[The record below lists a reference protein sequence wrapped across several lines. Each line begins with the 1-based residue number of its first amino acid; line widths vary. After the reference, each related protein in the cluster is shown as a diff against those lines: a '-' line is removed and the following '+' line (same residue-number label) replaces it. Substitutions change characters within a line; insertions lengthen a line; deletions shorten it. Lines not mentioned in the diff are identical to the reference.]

1 MPIDFLKQKL
11 QRKESGTQYR
21 TIFQVLHLDLYLLFG
36 ILALVIF
43 GFFIL
48 YSASNQNLSML
59 LQGVLHIGLAAIIM
73 FAFAQIPPYFYERW
87 STWVFWSGSFLLL
100 VVLAIGKIGGGARR
114 WLNLGGLHLQPSEIM
129 KIAIP
134 MMLACYLSHKEL
146 PPRLKNV
153 LMCLLIIM
161 APALLTIKEPDL
173 GTGILLILAG
183 FGVLFLAG
191 IQWRYIIGALLG
203 LGALTP
209 ILWHFMHKYQKQ
221 RIFIFLNPERDP
233 LNTGYHIIQ
242 SKIAIGSGGFLG
254 KGWLHGTQSHLSFL
268 PAHATDF
275 IFAVCGEEFG
285 FVGGLFLLLIYLYIT
300 GCCFRVAY
308 QAQDTYARLLAGGLS
323 LMFFMSVFVNMGMVV
338 GILPVVGVPLPLIS
352 YGGSS
357 MITLMATFGILMSI
371 QCHRKLI
378 GN

>member
-1 MPIDFLKQKL
+1 MPTEFFKRKL

-21 TIFQVLHLDLYLLFG
+21 TIFQVLHLDLYLLLG
-36 ILALVIF
+36 ILMLVVF

-48 YSASNQNLSML
+48 YSASNQNLSMVI
-59 LQGVLHIGLAAIIM
+59 QAILHIGLAALIM
-73 FAFAQIPPYFYERW
+73 FVFAQIPPYFYERW
-87 STWVFWSGSFLLL
+87 SMWVFGLGSFLLL
-100 VVLAIGKIGGGARR
+100 IVLAIGKIKKGAQR
-114 WLNLGGLHLQPSEIM
+114 WLNLGGIHLQPSEVM

-134 MMLACYLSHKEL
+134 MMLAGYLAHKDL
-146 PPRLKNV
+146 PPRLKDM
-153 LMCLLIIM
+153 LMCALIILV
-161 APALLTIKEPDL
+161 PALLTMKQPDL
-173 GTGILLILAG
+173 GTGILLVLTG
-183 FGVLFLAG
+183 FSVLFLAG
-191 IQWRYIIGALLG
+191 MRWRYLLGILLGVGALM
-203 LGALTP
+203 P
-209 ILWHFMHKYQKQ
+209 ILGHVLHGYQKQ
-221 RIFIFLNPERDP
+221 RILTFLNPERDP
-233 LNTGYHIIQ
+233 LGAGYHIIQ

-268 PAHATDF
+268 PEHATDF

-285 FVGGLFLLLIYLYIT
+285 FIGGLFLLLIYLYIT
-300 GCCFRVAY
+300 ACCFRIAY
-308 QAQDTYARLLAGGLS
+308 QAQDTYTRLLAGGLS
-323 LMFFMSVFVNMGMVV
+323 FMFFMSVFVNMGMVV